1 MNCRYFLAP
10 NMRRGFTLV
19 EVLVSIFIYS
29 LIMLAVLEFLR
40 IAYLGSS
47 QNPLALDSIDK
58 LRSVT
63 TSFDNEIRSAA
74 AGADGSYPLG
84 QASTTQIVFFTP
96 FGTNST
102 SSVYRVRY
110 FLATSTL
117 YKGVTIPSGSPLSYN
132 LANEV
137 ITPVLFSATSPTSSV
152 FFYYDGSFNG
162 VTSTQPLAQPVNIT
176 QVTYVQINL
185 ATQMKEIRNATSTF
199 SIITGAAIR
208 NLKTNLGN

>member
-1 MNCRYFLAP
+1 
-10 NMRRGFTLV
+10 
-19 EVLVSIFIYS
+19 
-29 LIMLAVLEFLR
+29 MLAVLDFLR
-40 IAYLGSS
+40 IAYIGSS

-63 TSFDNEIRSAA
+63 TLFDNEIRSAS
-74 AGADGSYPLG
+74 AGVDGSYPLG
-84 QASTTQIVFFTP
+84 QASTSQIVFFTP

-110 FLATSTL
+110 FLSSSTL
-117 YKGVTIPSGSPLSYN
+117 YKGVTAPSGSPLSYN

-137 ITPVLFSATSPTSSV
+137 VTPVVFSVTSPTSSI

-185 ATQMKEIRNATSTF
+185 STLQQEIRKSTSTF